1 MLMVND
7 LIDHHQPSAL
17 HGHEDTEP

>member
-1 MLMVND
+1 MLMVNYKS
-7 LIDHHQPSAL
+7 SAL

>member
-1 MLMVND
+1 MLMVNYK
-7 LIDHHQPSAL
+7 PYAL

>member
-1 MLMVND
+1 MLMANYK
-7 LIDHHQPSAL
+7 PSAL